1 MRKTLLLAVVGL
13 TTFYTTLSA
22 QSPYLS
28 KVYDF
33 VPAPGQFVNDIPEY
47 LTGETKED
55 VLARVT
61 EQLCGEERPGMI
73 SLGAYGGY
81 VVVGFDHPIVNVE
94 GEYDFKIFGNAFV
107 ADLDSKGGSCEPGI
121 VMVSADTNGDGIPN
135 DQWYELAGSDYN
147 LSTTFHNYEITYYR
161 PDENKT
167 KDPSATDASINDET
181 YIKWTSNDPDE
192 PSGYVMR
199 NVYHSQS
206 YWPQWIDDET
216 LTFSGTRLGKN
227 GVNIGSDS
235 SPYFVLYFSDW
246 GYADNLPNDV
256 DEGFKIDWAVDAD
269 GNSVYLPSIDF
280 IKIYTGLNQYCGWL
294 GETSTEVCGGLDLH
308 PDAQSGVNSVD
319 TDRPS
324 VNDIATVYTIAGQL
338 VASGVKLSDLSLQ
351 PGVYIVVQN
360 GKTTKII
367 K

>member
-1 MRKTLLLAVVGL
+1 MKKVLLFAFVGL
-13 TTFYTTLSA
+13 ATVVASA
-22 QSPYLS
+22 KSPYLS

-33 VPAPGQFVNDIPEY
+33 LPAPGQFVNSVPEY
-47 LTGETKED
+47 LIGDTKED
-55 VLARVT
+55 VLANVT
-61 EQLCGEERPGMI
+61 EQLCGDERPGMI

-81 VVVGFDHPIVNVE
+81 VIVGFDHPVVNVE

-167 KDPSATDASINDET
+167 QEPSTSDTNINDAT

-192 PSGYVMR
+192 ASGYVMR
-199 NVYHSQS
+199 NIFHSQS

-216 LTFSGTRLGKN
+216 LTFSGTRLAKN
-227 GVNIGSDS
+227 GVDLGTNGS
-235 SPYFVLYFSDW
+235 YYYVLYFSDW
-246 GYADNLPNDV
+246 GYVDNLPNTV
-256 DEGFKIDWAVDAD
+256 DNGFKIDWAVDAD
-269 GNSVYLPSIDF
+269 GNSVNLPSIDF
-280 IKIYTGLNQYCGWL
+280 IKVYTGINQYCGWL

-308 PDAQSGVNSVD
+308 PNAEAGVNTIFMDNHISYD
-319 TDRPS
+319 Q
-324 VNDIATVYTIAGQL
+324 ATVYNISGQL
-338 VASGVKLSDLSLQ
+338 IAKDVNISDLSLQ
-351 PGVYIVVQN
+351 PGVYIVAQN
-360 GKTTKII
+360 GKTRKII
-367 K
+367 L